1 MSTFCCL
8 SMLLNCLYSDP
19 YLPWQMKIVTVIYF
33 ILSQYMSL
41 KMIIGPLKIYIIQN
55 SKPICRMHFLDIQDV
70 QNYSKYYSMNYHYA
84 IHATNA
90 INRCWYYVA
99 IYNCHTI
106 WSYQRL
112 HSLQKITNFLSVFRE
127 PYTKTV
133 FFPQKFNKF
142 VIAFKKTFNTFS
154 KTTFSFAMMQAFHIC
169 SPYSLLF
176 FPTQLSWLRSW

>member
-1 MSTFCCL
+1 MYTFCCL

-19 YLPWQMKIVTVIYF
+19 YLPWQMKNVTVIYS
-33 ILSQYMSL
+33 ILSQNMSL

-127 PYTKTV
+127 PYKKMW
-133 FFPQKFNKF
+133 FFP
-142 VIAFKKTFNTFS
+142 S
-154 KTTFSFAMMQAFHIC
+154 KV
-169 SPYSLLF
+169 
-176 FPTQLSWLRSW
+176 